1 MRMDNII
8 KSKLKNLRSPI
19 SNKPNVE
26 GYNWNWEKKNIDW
39 KKKQRKKNIISMNNV
54 FARRGA
60 LNPIHNKFN
69 IERYN

>member
-26 GYNWNWEKKNIDW
+26 GYNWNWEKKHRL
-39 KKKQRKKNIISMNNV
+39 KKKTKEKKYY
-54 FARRGA
+54 
-60 LNPIHNKFN
+60 FN
-69 IERYN
+69 E

>member
-26 GYNWNWEKKNIDW
+26 GYNWNWEKKHRL
-39 KKKQRKKNIISMNNV
+39 KKKTKEKKILFQWIM
-54 FARRGA
+54 FLRGGV
-60 LNPIHNKFN
+60 H
-69 IERYN
+69 